1 MGIDV
6 KLDMQA
12 IKALEEAAVKS
23 AETAMELVA
32 SNIMDTVPID
42 QGDLQNNIYVDTK
55 KSDDETHV
63 FIDHNCVYARYLYF
77 GNKMVDSETG
87 KGPALVHDSDGNEV
101 GYRYRKGATLRVKQP
116 VEKLNFQNGRTD
128 HWLDPYISGDKSDFV
143 QKAFTAEFKKKAGV

>member
-12 IKALEEAAVKS
+12 IKALEEAARLS
-23 AETAMELVA
+23 AETAMELVV
-32 SNIMDTVPID
+32 SDVMDTVPID
-42 QGDLQNNIYVDTK
+42 QGGLQNSIYVDTK

-63 FIDHNCVYARYLYF
+63 FIDHDCVYARYLYF

-87 KGPALVHDSDGNEV
+87 KGPALIEDV
-101 GYRYRKGATLRVKQP
+101 GYRYRKGATLKVKQP
-116 VEKLNFQNGRTD
+116 VEKLNFKNGRTD

-143 QKAFTAEFKKKAGV
+143 QNAFTAEFKKRAGV

>member
-23 AETAMELVA
+23 AETAMELVV
-32 SNIMDTVPID
+32 SNIMDTVPLD

-77 GNKMVDSETG
+77 GNKMVDADTG
-87 KGPALVHDSDGNEV
+87 KGPALIEDV
-101 GYRYRKGATLRVKQP
+101 GYRYRKGATLKVKQP

>member
-42 QGDLQNNIYVDTK
+42 QGDLQNNIYVDIK

-87 KGPALVHDSDGNEV
+87 KGPALIEDV
-101 GYRYRKGATLRVKQP
+101 GYRFRKGAKLKVKQP
-116 VEKLNFQNGRTD
+116 IEKLKFQNGRTD
-128 HWLDPYISGDKSDFV
+128 HWFDPYISGDKSDFV

>member
-32 SNIMDTVPID
+32 SNIMDTVPLD
-42 QGDLQNNIYVDTK
+42 QGDLQNNIYVDIK

-77 GNKMVDSETG
+77 GNKMVDADTG
-87 KGPALVHDSDGNEV
+87 KGPALIEDV
-101 GYRYRKGATLRVKQP
+101 GYRYRKGATLKVKQP

>member
-1 MGIDV
+1 MDIDI
-6 KLDMQA
+6 KLCSEA
-12 IKALEEAAVKS
+12 IKALGEAAVKS

-32 SNIMDTVPID
+32 SNIMDTVPLD

-87 KGPALVHDSDGNEV
+87 KGPALIEDV
-101 GYRYRKGATLRVKQP
+101 GYRYRKGSTLKVKQP
-116 VEKLNFQNGRTD
+116 VEKLNFKNGRTD

>member
-23 AETAMELVA
+23 AETAMELVV
-32 SNIMDTVPID
+32 SNIMDTVPLD

-55 KSDDETHV
+55 KSDDGTHV

-77 GNKMVDSETG
+77 GNKMVDADTG
-87 KGPALVHDSDGNEV
+87 KGPALIEDV
-101 GYRYRKGATLRVKQP
+101 GYRYRKGATLKVKQP

>member
-23 AETAMELVA
+23 AETAMELVV
-32 SNIMDTVPID
+32 SDVMDTVPLD
-42 QGDLQNNIYVDTK
+42 QGGLQNSIYVDTK

-63 FIDHNCVYARYLYF
+63 FIDHDCVYARYLYF

-87 KGPALVHDSDGNEV
+87 KGPALIEDV
-101 GYRYRKGATLRVKQP
+101 GYRYRKGATLKVKQP
-116 VEKLNFQNGRTD
+116 VEKLNFKNGRTD
-128 HWLDPYISGDKSDFV
+128 RWLDPYISGDKSDFV
-143 QKAFTAEFKKKAGV
+143 QKAFTAEFKKRAGV

>member
-23 AETAMELVA
+23 AETAMELVV
-32 SNIMDTVPID
+32 SNIMDTVPLD

-55 KSDDETHV
+55 KSDDGTHV

-77 GNKMVDSETG
+77 GNKMVDADTG
-87 KGPALVHDSDGNEV
+87 KGPALIEDV
-101 GYRYRKGATLRVKQP
+101 GYRYRKGATLKVKQP
-116 VEKLNFQNGRTD
+116 VEKFNFQNGRTD

>member
-6 KLDMQA
+6 KLDMRA

-23 AETAMELVA
+23 ADTAMELVL
-32 SNIMDTVPID
+32 SDMIDTVPLD
-42 QGDLQNNIYVDTK
+42 QGGLQNSIYVDTK

-63 FIDHNCVYARYLYF
+63 FIDHDCVYARYLYF

-87 KGPALVHDSDGNEV
+87 KGPTLIEDV
-101 GYRYRKGATLRVKQP
+101 GYRYRKGSTLKVKQP
-116 VEKLNFQNGRTD
+116 VEKLNFKNERTD

>member
-32 SNIMDTVPID
+32 SNIMDTVPLD

-87 KGPALVHDSDGNEV
+87 KGPALIEDV
-101 GYRYRKGATLRVKQP
+101 GYRYRKGSTLKVKQP
-116 VEKLNFQNGRTD
+116 VEELNFKNGRTD

>member
-32 SNIMDTVPID
+32 SNIMDTVPLD

-101 GYRYRKGATLRVKQP
+101 GYRYRKGAVLKVKQP
-116 VEKLNFQNGRTD
+116 VEKLNFKNGRTD

-143 QKAFTAEFKKKAGV
+143 QKAFTTEFKKKAGV

>member
-32 SNIMDTVPID
+32 SNIMDTVPLD

-77 GNKMVDSETG
+77 GNKMVDADTG
-87 KGPALVHDSDGNEV
+87 KGPALIEDV
-101 GYRYRKGATLRVKQP
+101 GYRYRKGATLKVKQP

>member
-32 SNIMDTVPID
+32 SNIMDTVPLD

-77 GNKMVDSETG
+77 GNKMVDAETG
-87 KGPALVHDSDGNEV
+87 KGPALIEDV
-101 GYRYRKGATLRVKQP
+101 GYRYRKGATLKVKQP

-143 QKAFTAEFKKKAGV
+143 QKAFTEEFKKKAGV

>member
-32 SNIMDTVPID
+32 SNIMDIVPLD

-77 GNKMVDSETG
+77 GNKMVDADTG
-87 KGPALVHDSDGNEV
+87 KGPALIEDV
-101 GYRYRKGATLRVKQP
+101 GYRYRKGATLKVKQP

-128 HWLDPYISGDKSDFV
+128 HWFDPYISGDKSDFV

>member
-32 SNIMDTVPID
+32 SNIMDTVPLD

-77 GNKMVDSETG
+77 GNKMVDADTG
-87 KGPALVHDSDGNEV
+87 KGPALIKDV
-101 GYRYRKGATLRVKQP
+101 GYRYRKGATLKVKQP

-143 QKAFTAEFKKKAGV
+143 QNAFTAEFKKRAGV

>member
-32 SNIMDTVPID
+32 SNIMDTVPLD

-77 GNKMVDSETG
+77 GNKMVDAETG
-87 KGPALVHDSDGNEV
+87 KGPALIEDV
-101 GYRYRKGATLRVKQP
+101 GYRYRKGATLKVKQP

-128 HWLDPYISGDKSDFV
+128 HWLNPYISGDKSDFV

>member
-32 SNIMDTVPID
+32 SNIMDTVPLD

-77 GNKMVDSETG
+77 GNKMVDAETG
-87 KGPALVHDSDGNEV
+87 KGPALIEDV
-101 GYRYRKGATLRVKQP
+101 GYRYRKGATLKVKQP